1 MTHHQTSLPG
11 SPADDAG
18 NTLVLPGGPSPRGC
32 YGLSVHAAC
41 WHADDI
47 GFPLNVRLQPV
58 AQAAGVL
65 VRDAERNPPK
75 PAASGSQKHAAIRL
89 LSALHCWF
97 VLHGNGGRGA

>member
-1 MTHHQTSLPG
+1 MTCQQTSMPGLPDG
-11 SPADDAG
+11 EAG

-41 WHADDI
+41 GHADDI
-47 GFPLNVRLQPV
+47 GFPLNVRRKPV
-58 AQAAGVL
+58 AQGAGVL

-75 PAASGSQKHAAIRL
+75 PAASGPQKHAAIRL